1 MAWRGNAIDDCHLHL
16 RCLSVEEVF
25 DNRSAKLAELF
36 KSPRVAGPEL
46 VIIQAQKSQQSDLKA
61 RGEVTVTTACSATL
75 RVADFGQNDKSGKVL
90 LERPKPSVH
99 PSTNPRIPAEA
110 PAS

>member
-16 RCLSVEEVF
+16 RRLSVEEVF

-61 RGEVTVTTACSATL
+61 RGEVTGTIACSATL

>member
-16 RCLSVEEVF
+16 RRLSVEEVF

-36 KSPRVAGPEL
+36 KSPRVAGSEL

-61 RGEVTVTTACSATL
+61 RGEVTVTIACSATL